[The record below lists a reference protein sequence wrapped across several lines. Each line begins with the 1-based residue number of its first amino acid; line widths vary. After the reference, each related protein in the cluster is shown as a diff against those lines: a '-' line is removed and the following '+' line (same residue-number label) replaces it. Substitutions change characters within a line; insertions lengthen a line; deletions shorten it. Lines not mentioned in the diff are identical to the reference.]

1 MQRSLRALVSRC
13 VGAGCGSLSRVGQ
26 VQDAGATQAWD
37 ACLEASR
44 FSCSASVPSRHLL
57 TAATSS
63 AGAAGGGGLAAGF
76 AAPRDLTRPFRMAA
90 SLWMLKLA
98 QTPNTA
104 QLPLLPHAMRTYAK
118 AAKAA
123 KAAGATAPVAASGP
137 KKPRVSW
144 TKLYSCRNDRLRH
157 THEQIWPT
165 MQLTEA
171 ELAMF
176 RRNSR
181 LFVVEMGKSISLQ
194 TKYRM
199 GLQVQNPEEV
209 MDAASGMTGD
219 GAQASA
225 GSSRRVPYQQARSL
239 LHESQLHLDALG
251 ENPRYLKVRRVRSLY
266 AAKLQNLRK
275 LRLLLGFRR
284 RHFVQRM
291 YEHALVCRGSHRMWK
306 LVCAMEANTAM
317 FLTRM
322 GLADDSVAA
331 VRALRDGKVYVN
343 GRRPDMPHRGYL
355 LPGDVVSPAAGAV
368 SYFRQR
374 VAKSLLPLEADVVRY
389 VM

>member
-26 VQDAGATQAWD
+26 VQDAAAAQALD
-37 ACLEASR
+37 ACLDASR
-44 FSCSASVPSRHLL
+44 FSCSTSVASRQLL
-57 TAATSS
+57 TTTTSS
-63 AGAAGGGGLAAGF
+63 AAVAGGGGLGAGF
-76 AAPRDLTRPFRMAA
+76 AAPRDLTQPFRTAP
-90 SLWMLKLA
+90 SSWMLKVA
-98 QTPNTA
+98 QAASSA
-104 QLPLLPHAMRTYAK
+104 QLPLLLHTGRTYAK

-123 KAAGATAPVAASGP
+123 AAKAPVAASGP
-137 KKPRVSW
+137 KAPRVSW

-199 GLQVQNPEEV
+199 GLQMQNPEELT
-209 MDAASGMTGD
+209 DAASGVTGD
-219 GAQASA
+219 GTQATA

-284 RHFVQRM
+284 RRFMQRM

-322 GLADDSVAA
+322 GLADDAVAA
-331 VRALRDGKVYVN
+331 VRALRDDKVYVN

-355 LPGDVVSPAAGAV
+355 LPGDVVSPAAGAA

-374 VAKSLLPLEADVVRY
+374 VAKSLLPLEADVIRY